1 MSTFIPSATTVE
13 RRWHVI
19 DAAGQSLG
27 RVASLAASVL
37 QGKHKPTYT
46 PFLDMG
52 DHVIVVNAAQAVLTG
67 NKEHQKLYRYHSGY
81 EGGLREVR
89 AKDLR
94 QRRPVRLVEEAVR
107 GMLPKSKLGSQMY
120 RKLNVYERAD
130 HPHAAQKPQ
139 TLEVQ

>member
-1 MSTFIPSATTVE
+1 MSTFIPSATAVE

-19 DAAGQSLG
+19 DAAGKSLG

-37 QGKHKPTYT
+37 QGKHKPAYT

-52 DHVIVVNAAQAVLTG
+52 DHVIVVNAAKAVLTG
-67 NKEHQKLYRYHSGY
+67 NKETQKMYRYHSGY

-107 GMLPKSKLGSQMY
+107 GMLPKTKLGDQMY